1 MLFCTQYW
9 CCTSQKVRS
18 LSSERRRSLFLEA
31 QRSLIIYSPTQY

>member
-18 LSSERRRSLFLEA
+18 HQSDRRSLFLEA
-31 QRSLIIYSPTQY
+31 QRSLIIYSPTQC